1 MDKSSPSIC
10 SNSEAAEEEAAEDV
24 TWELLYFHWSGH
36 AMLFTGAF
44 IATYVTGDM
53 HLTGGAV
60 LLFVA
65 SGINEFAI
73 RQAPFRRYA
82 VDYGLYTLFS
92 AFLAAGWWAS
102 YATGNHLYTA
112 IGMLLYIVSP
122 VLFHLAYNVREK
134 QGKQ

>member
-1 MDKSSPSIC
+1 MDKSSPSKC

-44 IATYVTGDM
+44 IATYVTGDI

-65 SGINEFAI
+65 SGIIGFAI
-73 RQAPFRRYA
+73 ERPAFRRYA
-82 VDYGLYTLFS
+82 MAYGLYTLFS

-112 IGMLLYIVSP
+112 LGMLVYIVSP
-122 VLFHLAYNVREK
+122 VLFHLADNVREK

>member
-1 MDKSSPSIC
+1 MDKSSPSKC
-10 SNSEAAEEEAAEDV
+10 SNSEAAEEEAEDV

-36 AMLFTGAF
+36 TMLFTGAF
-44 IATYVTGDM
+44 IATYVTGDIRI
-53 HLTGGAV
+53 TGGAV

-65 SGINEFAI
+65 SGIIGFAI
-73 RQAPFRRYA
+73 WQAPFRRYA
-82 VDYGLYTLFS
+82 VDYVLYTLFS

-112 IGMLLYIVSP
+112 LGMLVYIVSP
-122 VLFHLAYNVREK
+122 VLFHLAYYNVREK

>member
-10 SNSEAAEEEAAEDV
+10 SNSEAAEEEAAEE

-65 SGINEFAI
+65 SGIIGFAI
-73 RQAPFRRYA
+73 AQAPFRQYA
-82 VDYGLYTLFS
+82 MAYGLYTLFS

-112 IGMLLYIVSP
+112 LGMLVYIVSP